1 MMQTTEER
9 NLSVIEKVSQLN
21 QKIREI
27 LRDTLVENTRRSNFI
42 RIYPTKTS
50 DIYDKYFT
58 QTKPLNCLIQK
69 CLFTNEIIP
78 FPNNFVQAPAHN
90 PQN

>member
-27 LRDTLVENTRRSNFI
+27 LLAAPTGFNPTHGIGDLVWCS
-42 RIYPTKTS
+42 
-50 DIYDKYFT
+50 T
-58 QTKPLNCLIQK
+58 QTQEARRQSLKAEKQLS
-69 CLFTNEIIP
+69 
-78 FPNNFVQAPAHN
+78 
-90 PQN
+90 